1 MSSPAQD
8 TPSVMPKQNVKP
20 TNKCVPTKLP
30 SILRHRL
37 MLGRSLLDEIVEIK
51 VGPSN
56 TMFKIH
62 KGHLCDRASYFR
74 AVYQNPGDWKEK
86 SEGLTLETVDP
97 DTFQR
102 FILWLYF
109 NNVLDNFESV
119 QSVPG
124 LELINCYFF
133 ADQRNIPAMQN
144 HVIDTILE
152 RVKTT
157 KIIFVKHQRL
167 IWENTPDGSPLRR
180 LLVDS
185 LAMTATAI
193 PEMLQTDEKWK
204 IFTKSFLADVL
215 VAKCRHPT
223 IISGA
228 EFVKRRCEY
237 HIHDETEP
245 RCP

>member
-62 KGHLCDRASYFR
+62 KGLLCDRASYFR

-86 SEGLTLETVDP
+86 SEGLTLETVDQ

-167 IWENTPDGSPLRR
+167 IWENTPD
-180 LLVDS
+180 DS
-185 LAMTATAI
+185 SSI
-193 PEMLQTDEKWK
+193 RWQ
-204 IFTKSFLADVL
+204 
-215 VAKCRHPT
+215 
-223 IISGA
+223 
-228 EFVKRRCEY
+228 
-237 HIHDETEP
+237 
-245 RCP
+245 